1 MRTKFK
7 EHMGDYTNVIK
18 SFEMTSNSKHRTGKT
33 QNRKTNEQKMQKYE
47 IPTKGTYFKRF
58 MDNIDVERDYSNN

>member
-18 SFEMTSNSKHRTGKT
+18 SFEMTSNSKHRTGKRMNKKCRNT
-33 QNRKTNEQKMQKYE
+33 KYQQKAHISKDLW
-47 IPTKGTYFKRF
+47 IT
-58 MDNIDVERDYSNN
+58 